1 MCKNKRFLGYFV
13 VAFLSVSNVFFPHST
28 SAEEIDSLKQKKQD
42 VQQERQSIDRS
53 IDNNNE
59 KIDSIIA
66 QQNDLTAQIKKLDK
80 DISNTDKE
88 IKSVNGNIKK
98 TNENISKLT
107 KDIEILKEKLEKRAA
122 LLEDRARAFQTNGG
136 FNNYLEVILNAEN
149 FADLINRL
157 TAVSTLVQAD
167 RDIIDEQ
174 NKEQDSLK
182 QKEQEV
188 REELVNLET
197 QKKELD
203 QFIASLGSQKEQKNE
218 LINSLTA
225 QQKEIEQM
233 QVELEEKSSKLYEL
247 EKGIEESIIAE
258 QARLVELAK
267 QKDRERKAAEEQRQK
282 AASTKPQHAS
292 GSASTPVSEGS
303 WTAPAYGVFTTEFG
317 YDVLNGTSRYHYGM
331 DIAAARGTS
340 IVAAADGYVTNA
352 SYSSSYGNWVII
364 THSINGQTF
373 TTVYAHMDS
382 LSVSHGQYVEKGQY
396 LGGMGNT
403 GYSFGNHLHF
413 ELHEGNWNNAKSNA
427 VNPRIYISF

>member
-1 MCKNKRFLGYFV
+1 MNKNKRFLGYFV
-13 VAFLSVSNVFFPHST
+13 VALLSVSNAFFPHST

-53 IDNNNE
+53 IENNNK

-66 QQNDLTAQIKKLDK
+66 QQNDLTAQIKKLDME
-80 DISNTDKE
+80 ISNTDKE
-88 IKSVNGNIKK
+88 IKSVNGNIKE
-98 TNENISKLT
+98 TNEIILKLT
-107 KDIEILKEKLEKRAA
+107 KDIELLKEKLEKRAA

-136 FNNYLEVILNAEN
+136 YNNYLEVILNSEN

-174 NKEQDSLK
+174 KKEQDSLT
-182 QKEQEV
+182 QKEKEI
-188 REELVNLET
+188 RDELVNLET

-203 QFIASLGSQKEQKNE
+203 QFIANLGSQKEQKNE

-225 QQKEIEQM
+225 QQTEIEQI
-233 QVELEEKSSKLYEL
+233 QVDLEEKSSELYEL

-258 QARLVELAK
+258 QERLVELAR
-267 QKDRERKAAEEQRQK
+267 QKERERKAAEEQKQK
-282 AASTKPQHAS
+282 VATSKPQQVNS
-292 GSASTPVSEGS
+292 PVHIPASEGV
-303 WTAPAYGVFTTEFG
+303 WTAPTNGVFTTEFG
-317 YDVLNGTSRYHYGM
+317 YDVLNGQPRYHYGI
-331 DIAAARGTS
+331 DIAAPRGTS
-340 IVAAADGYVTNA
+340 IVAVADGYVTNA

-364 THSINGQTF
+364 THSVNGQTY
-373 TTVYAHMDS
+373 TSVYAHMDN
-382 LSVSHGQYVEKGQY
+382 LSVSQGQYVEKGEY

-427 VNPRIYISF
+427 VNPRKYISF